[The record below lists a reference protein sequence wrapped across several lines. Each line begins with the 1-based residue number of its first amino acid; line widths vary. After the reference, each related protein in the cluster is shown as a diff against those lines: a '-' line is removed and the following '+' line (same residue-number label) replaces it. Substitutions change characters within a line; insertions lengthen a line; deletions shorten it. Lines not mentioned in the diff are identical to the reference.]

1 MKKEKKYIAGIDG
14 LRAIAVLMVL
24 AYHLKLPF
32 ANGGFLGVT
41 VFLVLS
47 GFLITRSLLPEI
59 EKTNTINL
67 KNFWIR
73 RIRRLLPAILT
84 MALFFILISAVFNR
98 VLFTK
103 ACSDLLSVIFGY
115 NNWWQIFK
123 NVSYFENA
131 GVPSPFTHCWSL
143 AVETQFYILYPLLL
157 IFLARFKNEKN
168 LFIRVTAALA
178 IVSAA
183 LMWILFNPSKDPSR
197 VYYGTDTRAFS
208 LLFGSALAI
217 LTQTSQ
223 WKKRIPAV
231 LPDVIGAFSLI
242 GLFYMM
248 IKVEGHSSFLYRGGQ
263 VLVSLL
269 TVLVIFAVLNEDSI
283 LGKILSPYP
292 LKWVADRSYGIYL
305 WHYPIILLF
314 SNGKKS
320 AWWIILIEILLTTI
334 ISVLSYYYIETPIRR
349 GAIIRS
355 IRIINSSPETQ
366 RQRRKRNRVVK
377 KSIKAVCAAAVLGL
391 GVILC
396 VAFVPQENTLNNI
409 EELEKQ
415 AQNASAITEQKIQ
428 QLKNEESE
436 ENSSKEY
443 PKTDEEILESIDI
456 LLIGDSVALGAA
468 DEFYNVF
475 PKSISDAAVS
485 RYSDES
491 FGIYTSYVDNGW
503 DGDGVIFALSTNG
516 LLYDSLGTLKE
527 MIGPEMPF
535 FIVTARAPYV
545 TWEESNNKEIYE
557 FVEST
562 DNTYLVDWYKAS
574 EGHSEYFVEDETH
587 LSSEGTK
594 AYIDCIK
601 EAVLQVY
608 KNQETVSANAPLFMY
623 DRNALSVVFLP
634 DKLPLEFRG

>member
-14 LRAIAVLMVL
+14 LRAIAVLMVF

-84 MALFFILISAVFNR
+84 MAMFFILISAVFNR

-115 NNWWQIFK
+115 NNWWQIFN

-168 LFIRVTAALA
+168 LFIRVTVALA
-178 IVSAA
+178 IISAA
-183 LMWILFNPSKDPSR
+183 LMWILFDPPKDPSR

-217 LTQTSQ
+217 LTQTDQ

-231 LPDVIGAFSLI
+231 LLDVIGAFYLI

-248 IKVEGHSSFLYRGGQ
+248 IKVEGHRRLLYRGGQ

-320 AWWIILIEILLTTI
+320 AWWIMLIEILLTTI
-334 ISVLSYYYIETPIRR
+334 ISVLSYYYIEIPIRR

-377 KSIKAVCAAAVLGL
+377 KSIKAVCATAVLGL

-396 VAFVPQENTLNNI
+396 VAFVPRENTLNNI

-415 AQNASAITEQKIQ
+415 AQNASAITDQKIQ

-456 LLIGDSVALGAA
+456 LLIGDSVALGAT

-516 LLYDSLGTLKE
+516 LLYDSLGTLRE

-545 TWEESNNKEIYE
+545 TWEESNNK
-557 FVEST
+557 
-562 DNTYLVDWYKAS
+562 
-574 EGHSEYFVEDETH
+574 
-587 LSSEGTK
+587 
-594 AYIDCIK
+594 
-601 EAVLQVY
+601 
-608 KNQETVSANAPLFMY
+608 
-623 DRNALSVVFLP
+623 
-634 DKLPLEFRG
+634 

>member
-1 MKKEKKYIAGIDG
+1 MYLQE
-14 LRAIAVLMVL
+14 
-24 AYHLKLPF
+24 
-32 ANGGFLGVT
+32 
-41 VFLVLS
+41 S
-47 GFLITRSLLPEI
+47 
-59 EKTNTINL
+59 
-67 KNFWIR
+67 
-73 RIRRLLPAILT
+73 
-84 MALFFILISAVFNR
+84 
-98 VLFTK
+98 
-103 ACSDLLSVIFGY
+103 
-115 NNWWQIFK
+115 
-123 NVSYFENA
+123 
-131 GVPSPFTHCWSL
+131 
-143 AVETQFYILYPLLL
+143 QFYILYPLLL

-168 LFIRVTAALA
+168 LFIRVTVALA
-178 IVSAA
+178 IISAA
-183 LMWILFNPSKDPSR
+183 LMWILFDPSKDPSR

-217 LTQTSQ
+217 LTQTDQ

-231 LPDVIGAFSLI
+231 LLDVIGAFSLI

-320 AWWIILIEILLTTI
+320 AWWIMLIEILLTTI
-334 ISVLSYYYIETPIRR
+334 ISVLSYYYIEIPIRR

-377 KSIKAVCAAAVLGL
+377 KSIKAVCATAVLGL

-396 VAFVPQENTLNNI
+396 VAFVPRENTLNNI

-415 AQNASAITEQKIQ
+415 AQNASAITDQKIQ

-456 LLIGDSVALGAA
+456 LLIGDSVALGAT

-516 LLYDSLGTLKE
+516 LLYDSLGTLRE

-608 KNQETVSANAPLFMY
+608 KNQETVSAN
-623 DRNALSVVFLP
+623 
-634 DKLPLEFRG
+634 E